1 MHLFTHRQTHAVRRG
16 PWVSMQCERDGRLYY
31 LSLRTGATRWDAPP
45 LWDVAWVRRA
55 PSEEGRVLSRAGRQV
70 SAAVPRAQVPA
81 AVPRAREV
89 CGGAAVGYD
98 LAVALRP
105 ELALLLRSL
114 RGEARYAAGFAQV
127 DTPARAPDPDWSRYS
142 GLCALAAA
150 LLDAVRERFALAGMT
165 PCLSLTSLC
174 PAVMGDVARAG
185 VRADVSCSLQELLG
199 STDLLARALLPA
211 ITAVGG
217 FSVYG

>member
-1 MHLFTHRQTHAVRRG
+1 MGQHAVRAGRAALLPESPHRG
-16 PWVSMQCERDGRLYY
+16 
-31 LSLRTGATRWDAPP
+31 DALGCSPA

-165 PCLSLTSLC
+165 PCLSLIGLC

-185 VRADVSCSLQELLG
+185 VRADVQSCITCSLQELLG